1 MRVRLTWLLVPLF
14 GGVGPGLGL
23 AASTELG
30 PGDDIEAAMQALGPG
45 DELVLRGGLYTLTE
59 RFSFGIAGT
68 EQQPIV
74 IRAKAGERP
83 HLMRPNANENL
94 IDIDQADY
102 VTIRGLE
109 FSGGSAG
116 LRISRARFLTIEGC
130 EIHDTGDV
138 ALRANDSGVTYESL
152 RILNNHIH
160 DTHDTGEGMYLG
172 CNNDGCRVANS
183 LISGNWVH
191 HTNGADVVQGDGIE
205 LKEGSY
211 NNVIRDNVIHD
222 TNYPCILTYSTTG
235 NGGPNIIE
243 RNVMWSCGD
252 HGIQAAADAIIRN
265 NLILSAGSDG
275 IAMQQHQSGAPSN
288 LVVVHNTI
296 LKATNDAIS
305 VRNNTGVVTIANN
318 ALFAPNGDAIFIGGG
333 MPGMITVVGNA
344 GQGNAASGLATAAL
358 GDLVNGHLNGA
369 PPIDLFPAPGGA
381 LVGAG
386 DPAQVVL
393 DDFNG
398 TLRSGVADIGA
409 YAFAPGGNPGWVI
422 GAGFK
427 DEVGAVPPP
436 FDAGLPDRGRPDAD
450 PTDQGIGTPG
460 DATTGADGSSGL
472 DVALVDGGS
481 GDAGR
486 VDSGATADA
495 SPAADAGG
503 AAEVAKGSCG
513 CRAGGHD
520 LGPAGWGL
528 GLPLALFLRRRRR
541 PLP

>member
-1 MRVRLTWLLVPLF
+1 MQGRLVLLVVPLL
-14 GGVGPGLGL
+14 VSMGPGLARG
-23 AASTELG
+23 ASTELG
-30 PGDDIEAAMQALGPG
+30 PGDDIEAAIQALGPG

-68 EQQPIV
+68 EQQPIL
-74 IRAKAGERP
+74 IRAKDGERP
-83 HLMRPNANENL
+83 HLMRHNANETL

-102 VTIRGLE
+102 VTLRGIE

-116 LRISRARFLTIEGC
+116 LRISAARFLTIEAC

-172 CNNDGCRVANS
+172 CNNDDCRLANS
-183 LISGNWVH
+183 LIAGNWVH
-191 HTNGADVVQGDGIE
+191 HTNAADVAQGDGIE
-205 LKEGSY
+205 IKEGSHD
-211 NNVIRDNVIHD
+211 NVIRDNVIHD
-222 TNYPCILTYSTTG
+222 THYPCILTYSTTS

-243 RNVMWSCGD
+243 RNVMWNCGD
-252 HGIQAAADAIIRN
+252 HGIQSAADAIIRN

-305 VRNNTGVVTIANN
+305 VRNNTGNVLIANN
-318 ALFAPNGDAIFIGGG
+318 VLFAPNGDAVYLGGG
-333 MPGMITVVGNA
+333 MPGLITVAGNA
-344 GQGNAASGLATAAL
+344 GQGNAAGGVAAAVLA
-358 GDLVNGHLNGA
+358 DLVNAHLNGA

-381 LVGAG
+381 LIGAG
-386 DPAQVVL
+386 DQAHVVL

-398 TLRSGVADIGA
+398 TPRNGVADIGA
-409 YAFAPGGNPGWVI
+409 YAFAAGGNPGWVI

-427 DEVGAVPPP
+427 DGVGAVPPP
-436 FDAGLPDRGRPDAD
+436 FDGGLPDQGSPDAD
-450 PTDQGIGTPG
+450 PTDQGTGGPD
-460 DATTGADGSSGL
+460 DATSGADVLSGV
-472 DVALVDGGS
+472 DVPVGDGGS

-486 VDSGATADA
+486 LDAGATPDAGATADA
-495 SPAADAGG
+495 G
-503 AAEVAKGSCG
+503 ATVEAAKGSCG
-513 CRAGGHD
+513 CRSNAHD
-520 LGPAGWGL
+520 PGPPGFL
-528 GLPLALFLRRRRR
+528 FGLPLVFFLWRRRR
-541 PLP
+541 P

>member
-1 MRVRLTWLLVPLF
+1 MQRRLITTVVLWL
-14 GGVGPGLGL
+14 VGPGSVF

-30 PGDDIEAAMQALGPG
+30 PGDNIEAAIQGLGPG

-68 EQQPIV
+68 AQQPIL
-74 IRAKAGERP
+74 IRAKDGERP

-102 VTIRGLE
+102 VTIRGIE

-116 LRISRARFLTIEGC
+116 LRISAARFLTIEAC

-138 ALRANDSGVTYESL
+138 ALRANDTGVTYESL

-172 CNNDGCRVANS
+172 CNNDGCRLANS
-183 LISGNWVH
+183 LIAGNWVH
-191 HTNGADVVQGDGIE
+191 HTNAADVAQGDGIE
-205 LKEGSY
+205 IKEGSHD
-211 NNVIRDNVIHD
+211 NIIRDNVIHD
-222 TNYPCILTYSTTG
+222 TNYPCILTYSATG
-235 NGGPNIIE
+235 NGGPNLIE
-243 RNVMWSCGD
+243 RNVMWNCGD

-305 VRNNTGVVTIANN
+305 VRSNTGNVLIANN

-333 MPGMITVVGNA
+333 MPGLITVVGNA
-344 GQGNAASGLATAAL
+344 GQGNAGGGLAPAVLA
-358 GDLVNGHLNGA
+358 DLVNAHLNGA

-381 LVGAG
+381 LIAAG
-386 DPAQVVL
+386 DPAQVVA

-398 TLRSGVADIGA
+398 TPRNGVADIGA
-409 YAFAPGGNPGWVI
+409 YAFAAGGNPGWVI

-427 DEVGAVPPP
+427 DAVGVVPPP
-436 FDAGLPDRGRPDAD
+436 FDAGLPDLGSPDADQRDLGPPADDASLGDASPGDVLTGLDVPAGDGGNVDASRPDA
-450 PTDQGIGTPG
+450 G
-460 DATTGADGSSGL
+460 
-472 DVALVDGGS
+472 
-481 GDAGR
+481 
-486 VDSGATADA
+486 
-495 SPAADAGG
+495 PAPDAGG
-503 AAEVAKGSCG
+503 TPEVARGSCG
-513 CRAGGHD
+513 CTTSGHGGE
-520 LGPAGWGL
+520 GPTLSAV
-528 GLPLALFLRRRRR
+528 LAVLLVRRRRR
-541 PLP
+541 AR